1 MIMAR
6 KRLKSS
12 ARLPSVLSRPK
23 GKKLSNTRYQRQYRL
38 ALGGNTKSQK
48 TLTQIDFVNRQSNFE
63 PSEDLDLE
71 YIEEDENEEAEFTP
85 NLKKHSRGQ
94 KKPPGNKRTRFI
106 EPADTTLTQMGY
118 GTLRDE
124 IDDDY
129 DDEDIRPRSPAKKV
143 AYTPMRTQEGSAFS
157 LQAIKEESDDLEVSD
172 VEQAYGRSH
181 KKRKLS
187 CARENAFAKGSG
199 DPDETNFGGAVSGAG
214 GNIYEPPNRIPRGFM
229 SPSKSTS
236 QASNRSSTTLSGSL
250 VTPQKRRRRVV
261 PSSQSPESPE
271 VVFSSVKRTNAVIQS
286 PLKSRSA
293 NNTPSRTGENHT
305 RDSLSAKRKALSHD
319 SIQGDFSLP
328 PPIGTVRE
336 SPTPR
341 SPNQKIRATGDLYA
355 SSSPLSSIR
364 SPDMPSKSFLDSIQP
379 RRTTPRPASTGSI
392 RSRRTCHQVVY
403 GTDDDESD
411 AEIRFDTFPERN
423 GEQDE
428 SAPRVSSRDLHSESV
443 ENIRNTA
450 TESDASVLYAR
461 HYQSY
466 PYEKYMG
473 TVNPEDMVEVSQT
486 NIETQSDAIEPSLK
500 SILDQTQHI
509 PTPNNPRPMDNISI
523 KPLPASSQAHANH
536 MKVHNTQ
543 HPPPHTPMV
552 FVESSQNALNV
563 PESNDVGW
571 RNSPR
576 EVLTASQLVPNNLM
590 DSIPT
595 PPDWASSPAAEQE
608 VTKKP

>member
-1 MIMAR
+1 MAR

-71 YIEEDENEEAEFTP
+71 YIEEDENEEADFTP

-124 IDDDY
+124 IDDD
-129 DDEDIRPRSPAKKV
+129 DIRPRSPAKKAV
-143 AYTPMRTQEGSAFS
+143 CTPMRTQEGSAFS

-229 SPSKSTS
+229 SPSKRTS

-250 VTPQKRRRRVV
+250 VTPQKRRWRVV

-319 SIQGDFSLP
+319 FIHGDFSLP

-341 SPNQKIRATGDLYA
+341 SPNQMISATGDLYA

-392 RSRRTCHQVVY
+392 RSRRTCQQIVY

-411 AEIRFDTFPERN
+411 AEIRFDTFPERIAI
-423 GEQDE
+423 E
-428 SAPRVSSRDLHSESV
+428 S
-443 ENIRNTA
+443 
-450 TESDASVLYAR
+450 
-461 HYQSY
+461 
-466 PYEKYMG
+466 
-473 TVNPEDMVEVSQT
+473 
-486 NIETQSDAIEPSLK
+486 IEPSLK
-500 SILDQTQHI
+500 SILDQSQHI
-509 PTPNNPRPMDNISI
+509 STPNNPRPMDNISI
-523 KPLPASSQAHANH
+523 KPVPASSQAHANH

-543 HPPPHTPMV
+543 HPPPHTPTV

-571 RNSPR
+571 RSSSR
-576 EVLTASQLVPNNLM
+576 GVLTASQLVPNNLM

-595 PPDWASSPAAEQE
+595 PPDWASSPAAEHE
-608 VTKKP
+608 VTKRP